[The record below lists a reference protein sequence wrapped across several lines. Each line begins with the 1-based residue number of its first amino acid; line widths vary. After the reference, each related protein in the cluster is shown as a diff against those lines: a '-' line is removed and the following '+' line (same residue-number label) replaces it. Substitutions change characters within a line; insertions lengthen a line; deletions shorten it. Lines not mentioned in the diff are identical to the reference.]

1 MEGFSRVA
9 LFCKDSRIIYL
20 PITYYDQHQ
29 MNQVTN
35 QFIAR
40 RMFSGSSEHLQHTDV
55 ELWMDVMMQ

>member
-1 MEGFSRVA
+1 MEGFSRIA
-9 LFCKDSRIIYL
+9 LFVKILALSTY
-20 PITYYDQHQ
+20 PTYYDHHQ